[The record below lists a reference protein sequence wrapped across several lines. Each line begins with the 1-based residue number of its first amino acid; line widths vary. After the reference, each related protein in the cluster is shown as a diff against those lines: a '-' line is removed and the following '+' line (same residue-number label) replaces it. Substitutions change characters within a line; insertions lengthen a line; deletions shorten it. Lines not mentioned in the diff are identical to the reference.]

1 MVKDILLAEH
11 TAVKDFFREDLAVAE
26 KRVNLFIKISGGGI
40 AFIGALLGLS
50 NTSLFGEEIG
60 GYYQFLAVGIF
71 ISLVLLVIGY
81 SILVGIAFLNINHMK
96 WKKRMGILRSRFRKI
111 GKPFL
116 DNYFIFYADH
126 DGYPENVPSLVMKSY
141 TSGEKSDE
149 PNSESD
155 NAKRKKDAKDKELD
169 GLQCW
174 GNGGLNDLM
183 LNLNAII
190 LVVFLEL
197 SLELIRYCLNIG
209 LSSWW
214 TIIIFPAILIGYL
227 TGVVVQKN
235 RIRKKTKDWQD
246 EVKKY
251 ITSICLWNNLLIP
264 PKDSDT

>member
-1 MVKDILLAEH
+1 
-11 TAVKDFFREDLAVAE
+11 
-26 KRVNLFIKISGGGI
+26 
-40 AFIGALLGLS
+40 LLGLS

-111 GKPFL
+111 SGPFL

-126 DGYPENVPSLVMKSY
+126 DGYPENVPSLVKKSN
-141 TSGEKSDE
+141 TSNNKADE
-149 PNSESD
+149 PDTESI
-155 NAKRKKDAKDKELD
+155 NAKRKKHVKNKQLD
-169 GLQCW
+169 GLQGW

-197 SLELIRYCLNIG
+197 SLELIRYCFNIA

-214 TIIIFPAILIGYL
+214 TTIIFPAIVIGYL
-227 TGVVVQKN
+227 TGIVVQKN
-235 RIRKKTKDWQD
+235 RIRKKTDTWQK
-246 EVKKY
+246 EVKEY
-251 ITSICLWNNLLIP
+251 ITSICLWNNLPIP
-264 PKDSDT
+264 LKDSDT